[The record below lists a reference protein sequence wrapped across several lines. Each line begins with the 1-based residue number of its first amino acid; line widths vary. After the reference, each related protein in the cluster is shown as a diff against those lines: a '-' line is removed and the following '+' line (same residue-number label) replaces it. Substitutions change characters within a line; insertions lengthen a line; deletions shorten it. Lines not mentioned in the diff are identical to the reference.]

1 MRENE
6 FEAKLRQSGIED
18 VSVGEME
25 PNCARPEHV
34 HPYDVEAMV
43 LSGEITL
50 TCSGERRTYRRGDT
64 FSMAA
69 GLPHIENVGA
79 EGVRYV
85 VGRRHHRQ

>member
-6 FEAKLRQSGIED
+6 YEAQLRRNGIED
-18 VSVGEME
+18 VSIGEME
-25 PNCARPEHV
+25 PNCARPEHA

-50 TCSGERRTYRRGDT
+50 TCAGERRTYRTGDT

-69 GLPHIENVGA
+69 GLRHAENVGA

-85 VGRRHHRQ
+85 VGRRHHRH

>member
-1 MRENE
+1 MRESE
-6 FEAKLRQSGIED
+6 YEAQLRQSGIED
-18 VSVGEME
+18 VSVSGME
-25 PNCARPEHV
+25 PNCTRPEHA

-50 TCSGERRTYRRGDT
+50 TCAGEQRTCRAGDT
-64 FSMAA
+64 FSMAD
-69 GLPHIENVGA
+69 GLRPTEKVGT